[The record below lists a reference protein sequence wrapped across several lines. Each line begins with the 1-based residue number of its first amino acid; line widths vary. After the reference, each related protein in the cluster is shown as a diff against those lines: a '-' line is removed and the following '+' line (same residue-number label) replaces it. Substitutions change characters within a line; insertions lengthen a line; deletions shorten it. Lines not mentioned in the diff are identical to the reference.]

1 MEINQAQ
8 LEKGKRLKRNG
19 DSLRGCPTEDHTRA
33 SENPGTMLGTPTFK
47 SGIPEEKRTRHEK
60 ILENS

>member
-1 MEINQAQ
+1 M
-8 LEKGKRLKRNG
+8 G
-19 DSLRGCPTEDHTRA
+19 TA

-60 ILENS
+60 ILENSWKLPYNVEGKERHINPKQ